1 MQVMGV
7 ELEDDLRKVLTY
19 DANCPRHYLGDGY
32 ITATRAMRSAIKQ
45 WRDEFNH
52 SAIIVWWWCC
62 TFKYVWRCLS
72 KGQTLSDIDK
82 AIDCLHKLRKEVEP
96 LCITSNTALR
106 SNQCSRSPRGN
117 SDSTSTTRPL

>member
-7 ELEDDLRKVLTY
+7 ELEDDSHKVLTY

-32 ITATRAMRSAIKQ
+32 ITATRAMRSAIVQ
-45 WRDEFNH
+45 WKDEFTR

-62 TFKYVWRCLS
+62 AFKYVWRCLS

-82 AIDCLHKLRKEVEP
+82 AIDCLRKLRKEVEP
-96 LCITSNTALR
+96 CL
-106 SNQCSRSPRGN
+106 N
-117 SDSTSTTRPL
+117 SQMKADHIVAGKTDEA

>member
-7 ELEDDLRKVLTY
+7 ELEDDSHKVLTY
-19 DANCPRHYLGDGY
+19 DANCPRHYLGDGF

-45 WRDEFNH
+45 WRNEFNH

-62 TFKYVWRCLS
+62 SFKYVWRCLS
-72 KGQTLSDIDK
+72 KGQTLSDVDK

-106 SNQCSRSPRGN
+106 SNQCSRSPHGN